1 MTQDKTQILKTAE
14 DEMMAWADTLPS
26 WKQAIVYRYLNGI
39 GITLDRCNTII
50 ESGLKTEASKEFF
63 P

>member
-1 MTQDKTQILKTAE
+1 MTQDKAHILKTAE
-14 DEMMAWADTLPS
+14 DEMMAWADTLPE
-26 WKQAIVYRYLNGI
+26 WKRAVLYRYLNGS
-39 GITLDRCNTII
+39 GINLDRCDKII